1 MAFKMK
7 NNPFKQSVDG
17 QEENWEPAYEGGDYS
32 QKEIDEKKEINKIY
46 KQFDIDGSVGLND
59 EERNAFIKA
68 MGLTNEQVSEEMNRL
83 AEKYG
88 GDDDA
93 DEGQYIAAV
102 LALSKKN
109 KSMKTAVEAE
119 PMAPPQPL
127 PPMEMRY
134 SKKR

>member
-7 NNPFKQSVDG
+7 NNPFKQSMDG
-17 QEENWEPAYEGGDYS
+17 QEEPMSEFSPEMT
-32 QKEIDEKKEINKIY
+32 KEIDNIY

-68 MGLTNEQVSEEMNRL
+68 MGLTNEQVSEEMGRL
-83 AEKYG
+83 AEMY
-88 GDDDA
+88 GDDDH

-109 KSMKTAVEAE
+109 KSMKQ
-119 PMAPPQPL
+119 MADPA
-127 PPMEMRY
+127 MEMETPMYDMKTGKYKQRFE
-134 SKKR
+134 K

>member
-7 NNPFKQSVDG
+7 NNPFKQSMDG
-17 QEENWEPAYEGGDYS
+17 QEEMTGQNQMSEKE
-32 QKEIDEKKEINKIY
+32 EIDNIY

-68 MGLTNEQVSEEMNRL
+68 MGLTNEQVSDEMNRL
-83 AEKYG
+83 AEMY
-88 GDDDA
+88 GDDDY

-109 KSMKTAVEAE
+109 KSMKSDSQMKLQGHTKQFAE
-119 PMAPPQPL
+119 PI
-127 PPMEMRY
+127 
-134 SKKR
+134 KRPTPDRF